1 MSDEDNDDL
10 RQANSNMALQ
20 LVHNM
25 RCMQV
30 SKGILT
36 VLIEDEKYRVIVEH
50 VPVEQTK
57 TKLLRTYDH
66 TRRYGFLYVMGIY
79 CGTMLSVI
87 WASVGDPR
95 YKQLLSTVQS
105 VLLLLLIMGYIL
117 TMIALK
123 VACFYQQ
130 KREDARTESVF
141 APYEKE

>member
-1 MSDEDNDDL
+1 MNDDHEDL

-25 RCMQV
+25 REMQV
-30 SKGILT
+30 SRGILT
-36 VLIEDEKYRVIVEH
+36 CLIEDEKYRVIVEH

-66 TRRYGFLYVMGIY
+66 ARRYGFLYAMGIY

-95 YKQLLSTVQS
+95 YKQLLATVQS

-117 TMIALK
+117 VLIALK
-123 VACFYQQ
+123 VACYYQQ
-130 KREDARTESVF
+130 KRADERTEAVF
-141 APYEKE
+141 SPFEKN

>member
-1 MSDEDNDDL
+1 
-10 RQANSNMALQ
+10 
-20 LVHNM
+20 
-25 RCMQV
+25 MQV

-79 CGTMLSVI
+79 CGTMLSFL
-87 WASVGDPR
+87 WAATSDSR
-95 YKQLLSTVQS
+95 YKPLLATAQS
-105 VLLLLLIMGYIL
+105 VTLLLLVMSYIL
-117 TMIALK
+117 TMITLK